1 METAAVWCRPCFNP
15 SKAPFPSPS
24 SKKKSPDFGSS
35 KGFTKN
41 RWLPGP
47 TAPSFVFYEGP
58 PTANGLPHPGHCLT
72 RAIKDLF
79 PRYKTMR
86 GYRCQRKAGWD
97 THGLPVEVE
106 VCKELGIH
114 SKEEIESYG
123 VEPFIR
129 KCLESVFR
137 YTQQWEQL
145 TERLGFWIRLDEAYV
160 TYHQS
165 YVESV
170 WWALKNLFDR
180 GLLYQG
186 HKIVWWWAQ
195 GGTALSSGEVGQ
207 GYRQVADPSVYVRF
221 PLERGREKVAGSVAS
236 GQKEPLRFA
245 TSPLLRERPSLRS
258 PLSLREWPSLKV
270 PSPSG
275 SGRRRSPLSL
285 RERARVRAFC
295 TTPTCWFG
303 PPRPGRCPRIS
314 SRPSS
319 PTWNTRSSRSRASR
333 GS

>member
-1 METAAVWCRPCFNP
+1 MFQPVENSVSFPKLEEEISRFWKEREIYEKSLAARAD
-15 SKAPFPSPS
+15 AP
-24 SKKKSPDFGSS
+24 
-35 KGFTKN
+35 KG
-41 RWLPGP
+41 P
-47 TAPSFVFYEGP
+47 FVFYEGP

-86 GYRCQRKAGWD
+86 GYLCRRKAGWD

-114 SKEEIESYG
+114 SKEEIEAFG

-129 KCLESVFR
+129 KCVESVFR

-145 TERLGFWIRLDEAYV
+145 TERLGFWIHLDEAYV
-160 TYHQS
+160 TFHQS

-170 WWALKNLFDR
+170 WWALKTLFDR

-207 GYRQVADPSVYVRF
+207 GYREVADPSVFVRF
-221 PLERGREKVAGSVAS
+221 PLGSPEFF
-236 GQKEPLRFA
+236 G
-245 TSPLLRERPSLRS
+245 
-258 PLSLREWPSLKV
+258 
-270 PSPSG
+270 
-275 SGRRRSPLSL
+275 
-285 RERARVRAFC
+285 ERASSADRTAPRLI
-295 TTPTCWFG
+295 PICWSG
-303 PPRPGRCPRIS
+303 PRLPGRCRATS
-314 SRPSS
+314 SRPFIR
-319 PTWNTRSSRSRASR
+319 TWSIRSFGVEGESRRLILASALVETVAAKVEE
-333 GS
+333 

>member
-1 METAAVWCRPCFNP
+1 MTP
-15 SKAPFPSPS
+15 SKAPFPSPN
-24 SKKKSPDFGSS
+24 KKKITRFWKERQIYEKSLAARAD
-35 KGFTKN
+35 
-41 RWLPGP
+41 
-47 TAPSFVFYEGP
+47 APPFVFYEGP

-86 GYRCQRKAGWD
+86 GYLCERKAGWD

-114 SKEEIESYG
+114 SKEEIEAFG

-129 KCLESVFR
+129 KCVESVFR

-145 TERLGFWIRLDEAYV
+145 TERLGFWIHLDEAYV
-160 TYHQS
+160 TFHQS

-195 GGTALSSGEVGQ
+195 GGTALSSAAKSAKATAKWPTRACTCGF
-207 GYRQVADPSVYVRF
+207 RWSTSR
-221 PLERGREKVAGSVAS
+221 LCRWERTRSCRAS
-236 GQKEPLRFA
+236 
-245 TSPLLRERPSLRS
+245 
-258 PLSLREWPSLKV
+258 
-270 PSPSG
+270 
-275 SGRRRSPLSL
+275 
-285 RERARVRAFC
+285 C
-295 TTPTCWFG
+295 TTPTCWSG
-303 PPRPGRCPRIS
+303 PPRPGRCRAT
-314 SRPSS
+314 SS
-319 PTWNTRSSRSRASR
+319 PR
-333 GS
+333 